1 MRFVSMQFRPQ
12 RLIDRVSPM
21 KTVLKIFLPCAVL
34 LAALPLAGQER
45 MRVAVLDL
53 KADGVSTKTASA
65 ISNMLRTDLVNA
77 RKFLVIERTQMNTIL
92 EEQGFQM
99 TGCTDSACA
108 VKVGKLM
115 SANKI
120 LVGEVN
126 SVAGT
131 LHTTVRIVDVEKS
144 VTDYAARES
153 FTEATL
159 EQGTT
164 SLSRKLLARIGGSPI
179 DDGPGVTTQ
188 TGYYLRGIVPGWGQL
203 YSGHDTKG
211 YAIGGTFVAAAAFFG
226 WSFMNFNAKKADYD
240 DLGPGLAQSEYDSK
254 YDAYKQASTIAYAA
268 LGVLGAVY
276 LYNWIDIIFFS
287 KPRFTAMSQPGL
299 YFDDNNFVTMNA
311 GYDYRDGRDYTM
323 SFALTHRFE

>member
-1 MRFVSMQFRPQ
+1 
-12 RLIDRVSPM
+12 M
-21 KTVLKIFLPCAVL
+21 KTVLKILLPCAVL
-34 LAALPLAGQER
+34 LTALPLAAQER

-108 VKVGKLM
+108 VKVGKLI

-126 SVAGT
+126 SVNNRLFIT
-131 LHTTVRIVDVEKS
+131 IRIVDVEGGG
-144 VTDYAARES
+144 TDFAARES
-153 FTEATL
+153 CTEDKL
-159 EQGTT
+159 EQGVA
-164 SLSRKLLARIGGSPI
+164 SLSNQLKDQISESLGEVPRY
-179 DDGPGVTTQ
+179 
-188 TGYYLRGIVPGWGQL
+188 GYYLRGIVPGWGQL

-211 YAIGGTFVAAAAFFG
+211 YVIGGTFVAAAAFFG

-254 YDAYKQASTIAYAA
+254 YDAYQQAGKIAYVG

-276 LYNWIDIIFFS
+276 LYNWIDIVFFS
-287 KPRFTAMSQPGL
+287 KPRFTAMNRPGL

-311 GYDYRDGRDYTM
+311 GYDPRESREYTM
-323 SFALTHRFE
+323 SCALTHRFE

>member
-1 MRFVSMQFRPQ
+1 MKIIPKFLL
-12 RLIDRVSPM
+12 LIS
-21 KTVLKIFLPCAVL
+21 AL
-34 LAALPLAGQER
+34 LIALPIAGQER

-65 ISNMLRTDLVNA
+65 ISNMVRTDLVNA
-77 RKFLVIERTQMNTIL
+77 RRFLVIERTQMNTIL

-131 LHTTVRIVDVEKS
+131 LHTTIRIVDVEKGI
-144 VTDYAARES
+144 TDFAARES

-164 SLSRKLLARIGGSPI
+164 SLSRKLLARIGGSAI
-179 DDGPGVTTQ
+179 DDLAETTKS
-188 TGYYLRGIVPGWGQL
+188 GYYLRGIVPGWGQL

-211 YAIGGTFVAAAAFFG
+211 YVIGGAFIASAAFFG
-226 WSFMNFNAKKADYD
+226 WSFMNFNAKKGAYD
-240 DLGPGLAQSEYDSK
+240 DLGPGLAQSEYDSR
-254 YDAYKQASTIAYAA
+254 YDAYKQAGTIAYAA

-276 LYNWIDIIFFS
+276 IYNWIDIFFFS
-287 KPRFTAMSQPGL
+287 KPQFTAMNRPGIHI
-299 YFDDNNFVTMNA
+299 DENNFVAFNA
-311 GYDYRDGRDYTM
+311 WYDNREWREYTM
-323 SFALTHRFE
+323 TCALTHRFE

>member
-1 MRFVSMQFRPQ
+1 
-12 RLIDRVSPM
+12 M
-21 KTVLKIFLPCAVL
+21 KIVLKLLLPFAAIL
-34 LAALPLAGQER
+34 IALPLAAQER

-65 ISNMLRTDLVNA
+65 ISNMVRTDLVNA
-77 RKFLVIERTQMNTIL
+77 RKFVVIERAQMSTIL
-92 EEQGFQM
+92 DEQGFQM

-126 SVAGT
+126 SVAGK
-131 LHTTVRIVDVEKS
+131 LHTTVRIVDVEKG

-164 SLSRKLLARIGGSPI
+164 SLSRKLLARIGGETI
-179 DDGPGVTTQ
+179 DDLAVTTKS
-188 TGYYLRGIVPGWGQL
+188 GYYLRGIVPGWGQF
-203 YSGHDTKG
+203 YTGHDTKG
-211 YAIGGTFVAAAAFFG
+211 YAIGGTFAAAAVFFG
-226 WSFMNFNAKKADYD
+226 WSFMNFNAKKANYD

-254 YDAYKQASTIAYAA
+254 YDAYKQAGTIAYVG
-268 LGVLGAVY
+268 LGILGAVY

-287 KPRFTAMSQPGL
+287 RPQTMAMNRPGL

-311 GYDYRDGRDYTM
+311 GYDYQDSREYTM
-323 SFALTHRFE
+323 SFALTHRFKRF

>member
-1 MRFVSMQFRPQ
+1 
-12 RLIDRVSPM
+12 M
-21 KTVLKIFLPCAVL
+21 KTFLTFLLPCAVL
-34 LAALPLAGQER
+34 LAALPLTAQER

-65 ISNMLRTDLVNA
+65 ISNMVRTDLVNA

-126 SVAGT
+126 SVAGK
-131 LHTTVRIVDVEKS
+131 LHTTVRIVDVEKG

-159 EQGTT
+159 EQGTS
-164 SLSRKLLARIGGSPI
+164 SLSRKLLARIGGETI
-179 DDGPGVTTQ
+179 DDLAVTTKS
-188 TGYYLRGIVPGWGQL
+188 GYYLRGIVPGWGQL
-203 YSGHDTKG
+203 YTGHDTKG
-211 YAIGGTFVAAAAFFG
+211 YVIGGSFVAAAAFFG
-226 WSFMNFNAKKADYD
+226 WSFMNFNAKKGAYD

-254 YDAYKQASTIAYAA
+254 YDAYKQAGTIAYAA

-287 KPRFTAMSQPGL
+287 RPQATAMNRPGL

-311 GYDYRDGRDYTM
+311 GYDARESRDYTM
-323 SFALTHRFE
+323 SLALTHRFE